1 MSHRP
6 HLSGLKPQRP
16 VWLCTLVLCSV
27 GSLVGKG
34 CPGLGWRVQRQVVHS
49 LGCCEAAEGWGR
61 GAVGAARASWS
72 CGAGHPRQGPLEPRG
87 RGTAPRGPEGHQQGP
102 ARLTQGG
109 VPPVYRGA
117 RGRRAF
123 TENLPWAG
131 VTAWVGD
138 NLLPPALLLPEI
150 HDWNRGGYIPCR
162 WEGRVWRRRG
172 GSPKGRILSTIDLC
186 PWPRAPKGAERPR
199 KASSS
204 GEGHAAS
211 SVAAAACRERGRE
224 EGVSKPHIEE
234 EEAER
239 LPGLRSEPR
248 SRPCWGSSHG
258 RGAEE
263 G

>member
-1 MSHRP
+1 M
-6 HLSGLKPQRP
+6 
-16 VWLCTLVLCSV
+16 
-27 GSLVGKG
+27 
-34 CPGLGWRVQRQVVHS
+34 
-49 LGCCEAAEGWGR
+49 
-61 GAVGAARASWS
+61 
-72 CGAGHPRQGPLEPRG
+72 
-87 RGTAPRGPEGHQQGP
+87 
-102 ARLTQGG
+102 
-109 VPPVYRGA
+109 YRGA

-211 SVAAAACRERGRE
+211 SVAAAACRESAAGRKVFQSHTSRRRRQRVSLGSGQSPGPTPAGGAATAEALRKAEVLPGHGAAAPEQGWAGVFWETRHVPFMASSSPLSGVPVYQKERSSNPPDPSEPLSLSWAGGGGAWMELEVLRGRSDARVPVHVRRRWE
-224 EGVSKPHIEE
+224 PHTCFQKLLLHTRGHW
-234 EEAER
+234 ER
-239 LPGLRSEPR
+239 G
-248 SRPCWGSSHG
+248 
-258 RGAEE
+258 
-263 G
+263 